1 MRTQRI
7 KTSRFTIAG
16 AIVALVLSGG
26 VALFASSS
34 PDGLESVM
42 LEGCTTSE
50 DGEISGGSCTA
61 QQAGEH
67 EIGGPLSDYGLSF
80 IDSDTLG
87 GSLAGIIGV
96 LLVLALAT
104 GLFWL
109 LAKGRPNRSDG
120 A

>member
-1 MRTQRI
+1 MQTPTI
-7 KTSRFTIAG
+7 KTSRFIIAG
-16 AIVALVLSGG
+16 VIVALLMAGG

-42 LEGCTTSE
+42 LEGCTTTE
-50 DGEISGGSCTA
+50 EGDIDGDCVA

-67 EIGGPLSDYGLSF
+67 EIGGPLADYGLSF
-80 IDSDTLG
+80 VDNASVG
-87 GSLAGIIGV
+87 GSLAGIFGV

-109 LAKGRPNRSDG
+109 LARGRRGRSEG